1 MEDEVRYTL
10 EDNLEY
16 VLVDKVFYNS
26 KEYLLLSE
34 VDNYENICIRE
45 LRDDGLYTFDEEDFS
60 KILQLFVD
68 KNKDLF
74 E

>member
-60 KILQLFVD
+60 KILQLFVY